1 MNIKINAN
9 KVNIE
14 ELVSGDLLFM
24 RDASEFSKVIIDT
37 TSNYSHVGIYLN
49 GKIYHA
55 TRKKGVVKQ
64 DFHSFLKEEKREIFV
79 YRYPDINVENVIAEA
94 EKHLGKDYNDSF
106 YPDNGKFYC
115 SQYVA
120 AILPIFSTIPMQFG
134 DKNNKISD
142 YWKNY
147 YKDLGLAVPLDVEGT
162 NPNQLSE
169 SEKLVFI
176 GELKQS

>member
-1 MNIKINAN
+1 MNNKIN
-9 KVNIE
+9 ID
-14 ELVSGDLLFM
+14 ELLSGDLLFM
-24 RDASEFSKVIIDT
+24 RDSSEFSKVIIDT
-37 TSNYSHVGIYLN
+37 TSNYSHVGIYLD

-64 DFHSFLKEEKREIFV
+64 DFHSFLQEEKREIFV
-79 YRYPDINVENVIAEA
+79 YRYPDIDVEKVLLEA
-94 EKHLGKDYNDSF
+94 EKHLGKEYNDSF

-134 DKNNKISD
+134 DGQNKISD
-142 YWKNY
+142 YWKTY

-162 NPNQLSE
+162 NPNQLSK
-169 SEKLVFI
+169 SEKLIFI
-176 GELKQS
+176 GELILS